1 MSSNTERMIV
11 GGKEITTESAKLDI
25 FELKYY
31 PENPRINSLVSR
43 MPQPATQKDI
53 EKGIWDLDS
62 VHELFVQIKNNGGL
76 IERVL
81 VKGNEVVEG
90 NCRLCCY
97 RQLYEKAPN
106 SEKGMWREIPA
117 KVLPGDLT
125 EEELFILLGTLHV
138 TAKTPWDPF
147 EKASYIWRMSERL
160 HKNWDQIALLLGM
173 EKGEVWRAAQVYD
186 LMKRNDM
193 KDIKKYSY
201 VDELVKSPDL
211 RRILKDDPTFEVSVV
226 DWINSEMIP
235 DAQSMRQLSHI
246 LNDVKVGPK
255 FKSGILDFK
264 DALEETQDRH
274 PELTDAFYKKIKKM
288 HKDLENVQIEKI
300 RQDIENDKRKKAT
313 IDYFLKSVHR
323 FEKSLGLNKE

>member
-1 MSSNTERMIV
+1 MSSSKETVII
-11 GGKEITTESAKLDI
+11 GGKEIPTEGAKLDI

-31 PENPRINSLVSR
+31 PDNPRINSVVSKL
-43 MPQPATQKDI
+43 PQPATQKAI

-62 VHELFVQIKNNGGL
+62 VHELFIQIKNNGGL
-76 IERVL
+76 IDPVL
-81 VKGNEVVEG
+81 VKGNEVIEG

-97 RQLYEKAPN
+97 RQLYEKAGN

-117 KVLPGDLT
+117 KILPDNLT
-125 EEELFILLGTLHV
+125 EEELFILLGTIHV

-147 EKASYIWRMSERL
+147 EKASYIWRMSDKL
-160 HKNWDQIALLLGM
+160 HKDWDQIAKLLGM
-173 EKGEVWRAAQVYD
+173 DKSEVWRSAQVYD
-186 LMKRNDM
+186 FMKRNDM

-211 RRILKDDPTFEVSVV
+211 RRMLKDDPTFEVSVV

-246 LNDVKVGPK
+246 LNDVKIGPK

-264 DALEETQDRH
+264 EALEETQDRH
-274 PELTDAFYKKIKKM
+274 PELTSSFYKKIKKM
-288 HKDLENVQIEKI
+288 HKDLENVEIDKI
-300 RQDIENDKRKKAT
+300 RQDIEADKRKKAT
-313 IDYFLKSVHR
+313 IDYFLKAVHR
-323 FEKSLGLNKE
+323 FEKSLGLDKE